1 MAASPKH
8 EDIEVR
14 AYELYL
20 ACGCETGHE
29 LQHWLEAETEL
40 TGALSAAEQQPAP
53 SAQRAA
59 AGAQASNASRAES
72 AQTTAE
78 QQRTATAGRERR

>member
-1 MAASPKH
+1 MASPKH

-20 ACGCETGHE
+20 ECGCDGGHD

-40 TGALSAAEQQPAP
+40 TNALNAAEPGRP
-53 SAQRAA
+53 SAQRTPAGQQVPIGSRSAA
-59 AGAQASNASRAES
+59 
-72 AQTTAE
+72 
-78 QQRTATAGRERR
+78 AGRERS